1 MSNRGTTI
9 DYPVTGISKGIVSFS
24 TAPVE
29 LIFAL
34 VVSDNKFFDV
44 THFGWWWLADSPQKL
59 WQLFLSR
66 SLFSAAPHPEKPFLP
81 VEKRIKSE
89 KWACLFQLFIPE
101 TGAAAILQYMVA
113 STEASGEPGS
123 LSKFRDCTDLGIS
136 SSAQYISF
144 TVGRPASGRLLCC
157 LLGWFFAPILWI
169 KMIRSSSRTLGEEF
183 LFFPLGNVR
192 NAYNKKSSKIDF
204 IILYSL
210 APKMLSGTD
219 FLCRTCHEVG

>member
-1 MSNRGTTI
+1 MIGWST
-9 DYPVTGISKGIVSFS
+9 SKAMAAFLESLPLLGGPPLWE
-24 TAPVE
+24 T
-29 LIFAL
+29 LFAGRETDQ
-34 VVSDNKFFDV
+34 VWKV
-44 THFGWWWLADSPQKL
+44 
-59 WQLFLSR
+59 
-66 SLFSAAPHPEKPFLP
+66 SLFVSTFHSWNGRCCDFAIYGRQHWGFGRT
-81 VEKRIKSE
+81 RIS
-89 KWACLFQLFIPE
+89 F
-101 TGAAAILQYMVA
+101 
-113 STEASGEPGS
+113 
-123 LSKFRDCTDLGIS
+123 SKFRDCTDLGIS

-157 LLGWFFAPILWI
+157 LLGWFFAPNLWI

-210 APKMLSGTD
+210 APEMLSDTD